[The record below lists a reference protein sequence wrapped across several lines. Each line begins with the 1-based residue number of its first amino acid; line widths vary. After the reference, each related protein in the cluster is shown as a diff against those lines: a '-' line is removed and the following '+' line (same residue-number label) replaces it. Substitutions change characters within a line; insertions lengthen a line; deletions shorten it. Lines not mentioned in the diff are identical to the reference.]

1 MLAENIDSWFAEHEK
16 KGLEKGLQQGLQQ
29 GWEKGVQQG
38 LQQGELKGELKG
50 EMKALKLMLC
60 RRFGVISSEIETK
73 IGQASAQQIEN
84 WLLATMNAERLSDVF
99 AEQ

>member
-38 LQQGELKGELKG
+38 LQQGEMNG
-50 EMKALKLMLC
+50 EMRALKLMLC
-60 RRFGVISSEIETK
+60 RRFGVIPSEIETK